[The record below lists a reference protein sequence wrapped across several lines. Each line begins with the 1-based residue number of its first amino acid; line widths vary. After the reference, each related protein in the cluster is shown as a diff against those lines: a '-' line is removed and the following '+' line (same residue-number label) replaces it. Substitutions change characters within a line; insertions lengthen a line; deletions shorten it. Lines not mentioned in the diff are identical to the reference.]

1 MQITLDVPEQ
11 FLLEDNTL
19 EIGNTLKRY
28 AALALFQA
36 GKLSAGAA
44 TELAGVSYY
53 DFMAACKKQGI
64 PTVNYSPEDLHAEL
78 AGLIR

>member
-1 MQITLDVPEQ
+1 MQITLDVPKQ

-19 EIGNTLKRY
+19 EIGSTLKRY

-44 TELAGVSYY
+44 TELAGISRYE
-53 DFMAACKKQGI
+53 FMAACKSG
-64 PTVNYSPEDLHAEL
+64 
-78 AGLIR
+78 